1 MVVEGVGLALE
12 VDISTVV
19 LEILVAIVVILA
31 VVVAADVES
40 VIVEE
45 WSDLIIML
53 DEVRPSEIRL
63 LASIKVLVGL

>member
-1 MVVEGVGLALE
+1 MGLALE
-12 VDISTVV
+12 EDICTVV

-40 VIVEE
+40 VMVEE

>member
-12 VDISTVV
+12 EDICTVV

-31 VVVAADVES
+31 VVVAADVKS
-40 VIVEE
+40 VMVEE